1 MVSLLNTDELA
12 SEYTDFTA
20 LSSLLTQ
27 LHYTDSTMYQNTLA
41 STPGLGV

>member
-20 LSSLLTQ
+20 LSSLTQ
-27 LHYTDSTMYQNTLA
+27 LHYVDSTMYQNTLA